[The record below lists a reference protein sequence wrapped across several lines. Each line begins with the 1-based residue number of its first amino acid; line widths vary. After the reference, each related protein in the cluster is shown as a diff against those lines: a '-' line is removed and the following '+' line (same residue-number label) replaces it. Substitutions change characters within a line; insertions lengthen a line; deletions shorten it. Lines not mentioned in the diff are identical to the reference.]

1 MRFFDSCAGRVTLA
15 DVAEDIA
22 NDIAFEKH
30 LKKLSEERVRAK
42 AFAANKDGNKEKNA
56 YDKKTCSC

>member
-22 NDIAFEKH
+22 NDLAFEKY
-30 LKKLSEERVRAK
+30 LKKLHEEKERRNAI
-42 AFAANKDGNKEKNA
+42 KDKEKDNNG
-56 YDKKTCSC
+56 KTTCNC

>member
-22 NDIAFEKH
+22 NDLAFEKY
-30 LKKLSEERVRAK
+30 LKKLHEEKVRRNAS
-42 AFAANKDGNKEKNA
+42 KDKEKDNNG
-56 YDKKTCSC
+56 KTTCNC